1 MKMHAL
7 ALDLILFVAVRGLAA
22 SMPYPLPHARSGF
35 DSLGRKNLEEKEKTH
50 ARRGKHNKCSVLH
63 P

>member
-1 MKMHAL
+1 MKMHAK
-7 ALDLILFVAVRGLAA
+7 ALGLIFFVAMRGLTA

-35 DSLGRKNLEEKEKTH
+35 DSLEKEKTH